1 MASFGDRSAERPG
14 VHNNAEL
21 AYRRLRERLV
31 SGHYQPGNRLT
42 ELGICEDLG
51 MSRTPVRE
59 ALRRLQSDGLVTA
72 TGRGVVV
79 SSLSQEEIQHA
90 LELHGALDA
99 LAARLTATAQR
110 DGRLSPA
117 QVTELQDAG
126 HRVAERG
133 AADDAKGVWRANIDF
148 HMLLAH
154 LSGNPL
160 LEDTIER
167 TWARFAI
174 VSLSN
179 ISHRSNLTPVHH
191 DAIVAAIVAGEPEQ
205 AAEAAAEHVREG
217 AAMYIEGSADR
228 DGDRTSR

>member
-1 MASFGDRSAERPG
+1 
-14 VHNNAEL
+14 
-21 AYRRLRERLV
+21 
-31 SGHYQPGNRLT
+31 
-42 ELGICEDLG
+42 
-51 MSRTPVRE
+51 
-59 ALRRLQSDGLVTA
+59 
-72 TGRGVVV
+72 
-79 SSLSQEEIQHA
+79 
-90 LELHGALDA
+90 
-99 LAARLTATAQR
+99 
-110 DGRLSPA
+110 
-117 QVTELQDAG
+117 
-126 HRVAERG
+126 VAERG